1 MKRDPDNLRGVAT
14 KYVLDGLVKAGIIP
28 DDSPKYIK
36 GNVTSQ
42 FHNIILSSHHIKS
55 YEGLCV
61 WIDNAKVLVDHFNG
75 YVESE
80 GLDPDNLDSADPRLP
95 KLYFEID
102 PEQARRLGEALIAHA
117 DYASTGTEDGE

>member
-1 MKRDPDNLRGVAT
+1 MAT
-14 KYVLDGLVKAGIIP
+14 VITELLAYTERTNKTGRETTHRV
-28 DDSPKYIK
+28 
-36 GNVTSQ
+36 GNVAWQ

-61 WIDNAKVLVDHFNG
+61 WIDNAKVLVDDFNG

-95 KLYFEID
+95 KLYFEIEPD
-102 PEQARRLGEALIAHA
+102 QARRLGEALIAHA
-117 DYASTGTEDGE
+117 DYASTGETASEEDGE

>member
-1 MKRDPDNLRGVAT
+1 MAT
-14 KYVLDGLVKAGIIP
+14 AITELLAYTERRNKTGRETTHRV
-28 DDSPKYIK
+28 

-117 DYASTGTEDGE
+117 DYASTGAEDGE